1 MDYREFLDK
10 KLFEYKPC
18 GFQVS
23 TDDLNPMLFDW
34 QKMLVRWALYKG
46 RAALFEDCGLGKT
59 PQQLEWAY
67 RVHMHTGGKVLIY
80 APLAVSQQTV
90 REGHKFGI
98 KVHRCADQED
108 VIDGINITNYER
120 LDKFD
125 PATFVGIVLDESSI
139 IKDFTGKF
147 RNKLIEAYAS
157 VPYKLACSAT
167 PSPNDYTELG
177 NTAEFLGV
185 MSRSEML
192 SMFFINDSGDTTA
205 SWRLKGHVADN
216 KFWEWLSAWCV
227 VLQKPSDLGFEDAG
241 FILPPLNTHEHV
253 IPADGNGWFVE
264 PAEGLSGIRES
275 MRETMDERC
284 QIAADIV
291 NGSSEQWCVWCSLNP
306 ESELLTKLIDG
317 AVEVKGADA
326 SEHKEAAL
334 LGFAEG
340 EINRLVTKPKIAMWG
355 LNFQNC
361 SHSVVTGLSHSYE
374 QFYQLVRRFY
384 RFGQD
389 MPVNIHIVIG
399 EREMGVLD
407 AIKRK
412 EKQMADMFAGMVR
425 HMQKLTIQ
433 ELQHTSRKTTP
444 YRPAMEMVLPKF
456 LEAA

>member
-1 MDYREFLDK
+1 MEYQEFLERK
-10 KLFEYKPC
+10 SFKTKPC
-18 GFQVS
+18 GFQVD

-34 QKMLVRWALYKG
+34 QKTLVRWALYKG

-67 RVHMHTGGKVLIY
+67 RVHLYSGGKIIIY

-90 REGHKFGI
+90 REGRKFGI
-98 KVHRCADQED
+98 KVNRCDSQDD

-125 PATFVGIVLDESSI
+125 PNAFTGIVLDESSI

-147 RNKLIEAYAS
+147 RNKLIEAYAG

-185 MSRSEML
+185 MGRSEML

-205 SWRLKGHVADN
+205 SWRLKGHVLDN
-216 KFWEWLSAWCV
+216 KFWEWLSDWCV
-227 VLQKPSDLGFEDAG
+227 VLQKPSDLGYDDDG
-241 FILPPLNTHEHV
+241 FILPPLNIHEHV
-253 IPADGNGWFVE
+253 IPADGKGWFVE
-264 PAEGLSGIRES
+264 RAEGLSEIRNS
-275 MRETMDERC
+275 MRETMADRC
-284 QIAADIV
+284 QISAAIV
-291 NGSSEQWCVWCSLNP
+291 NSSDEQWCVWCSLNN
-306 ESELLTKLIDG
+306 ESEMLSRLIDG
-317 AVEVKGADA
+317 AIEIKGADKV
-326 SEHKEAAL
+326 EHKESSI
-334 LGFAEG
+334 LGFADG
-340 EINRLVTKPKIAMWG
+340 EIKRIVTKPKIAMWG

-361 SHSVVTGLSHSYE
+361 SHSVVTGISHSYE

-384 RFGQD
+384 RFGQSR
-389 MPVNIHIVIG
+389 PVNIHIVIG

-407 AIKRK
+407 TIKRK
-412 EKQMADMFAGMVR
+412 EKQMQEMFAGMVR

-433 ELQHTSRKTTP
+433 ELQHSTRKSTP
-444 YRPAMEMVLPKF
+444 YRPTVEMVLPKF
-456 LEAA
+456 MEAA